1 MNNSKGQRK
10 IKRNGDNIGIEGAI
24 FNRESRKGLFEEAA
38 FERVNSGKDL
48 KRIQAWKTKN
58 SKVLG

>member
-10 IKRNGDNIGIEGAI
+10 EIKRNGDNIRIEGAI

-38 FERVNSGKDL
+38 FEQWPEERVNSGKDL
-48 KRIQAWKTKN
+48 KRIQA
-58 SKVLG
+58 